1 MSTIG
6 TVSPSPTSLNF
17 FTPPQSPQSP
27 QSPKTSQ
34 PGTRR
39 ASKIIMSNPRKKV
52 SFPAFPE
59 ETKSPKKKTSWREKR
74 ADMKT
79 LWSKFSTT
87 CRQYISIARLIKVLI
102 FIHVILFIIS
112 VITVRFASKNEFMG
126 DREDEYIHG
135 REQEDLGEKKKTW
148 RQDNGIS
155 HQFEPYELVSP
166 LHDLANLDVGPQLDV
181 AKDAYSDSR
190 YGLNRL
196 RDGLPELSK
205 YSPELSTK
213 IRRFR
218 DQVWTVSEDIGG
230 FSKVLDVYINFFQ
243 QETNYLRE
251 EIGKVKPGDELANLD
266 AENCKKVGEV
276 WINHYKRLEAKI
288 RKIWRIKSGVS
299 KNIDSAV
306 RERKDLEKA
315 LRKAETSMTEEA
327 TKQGWD
333 NFDFPSAYQLLNR
346 FGRGSKNKDKI
357 WGGHEETINRLITYI
372 DVLLKDANAQI
383 ERLVEDLQQISSVDD
398 NQKNVDLTNLPT
410 ISNQLEALNLTFE
423 KYVQVKIQLEN
434 MKRELKKE
442 LELRAHDSK
451 ERNRYYNYVSSQ
463 QKGRFDKHII
473 ASRDRRN
480 NFFCR
485 S

>member
-1 MSTIG
+1 
-6 TVSPSPTSLNF
+6 
-17 FTPPQSPQSP
+17 
-27 QSPKTSQ
+27 
-34 PGTRR
+34 
-39 ASKIIMSNPRKKV
+39 MSNPRKKV
-52 SFPAFPE
+52 SFPAFPKE
-59 ETKSPKKKTSWREKR
+59 IKSPKRQTSWRQKL

-79 LWSKFSTT
+79 LWSKFSTA
-87 CRQYISIARLIKVLI
+87 CREYISITRLIKVLI

-112 VITVRFASKNEFMG
+112 VITVRFALEEEFMG
-126 DREDEYIHG
+126 EREDEYIHG
-135 REQEDLGEKKKTW
+135 REQEDLGEKKKSSG
-148 RQDNGIS
+148 QDNRIS
-155 HQFEPYELVSP
+155 RQFEPYELVSP
-166 LHDLANLDVGPQLDV
+166 LYGLANLDVGPQLDV
-181 AKDAYSDSR
+181 AKDAYLDSR

-205 YSPELSTK
+205 HSLELSTK

-218 DQVWTVSEDIGG
+218 DQVWTVSEEIGG
-230 FSKVLDVYINFFQ
+230 LSKVLDVYVNFFQ
-243 QETNYLRE
+243 QETNQLRE
-251 EIGKVKPGDELANLD
+251 EIGKVKPGGELANLD
-266 AENCKKVGEV
+266 AEKCKKVGEV

-288 RKIWRIKSGVS
+288 RDVWRIKSGIS

-315 LRKAETSMTEEA
+315 LRKAETSMTKEA

-346 FGRGSKNKDKI
+346 FSLEGKNKDKI
-357 WGGHEETINRLITYI
+357 WGGHEETINLLIIYI

-398 NQKNVDLTNLPT
+398 NKENVDLTNFPT
-410 ISNQLEALNLTFE
+410 ISNQMEALNLTFE
-423 KYVQVKIQLEN
+423 KYVQVKVQLGN
-434 MKRELKKE
+434 MRKKLGKE
-442 LELRAHDSK
+442 LEPRAHDSK

-480 NFFCR
+480 EEFLQELR
-485 S
+485 ERRVKEGRRGG